1 MFVMRK
7 ITMIRLFPRSIQV
20 VYVCDPERGN
30 EKDAEC
36 SRKTAER
43 VPTHEFVRVKKV
55 IAVVVNLN

>member
-1 MFVMRK
+1 M
-7 ITMIRLFPRSIQV
+7 TRLFPRSTQV

>member
-1 MFVMRK
+1 M
-7 ITMIRLFPRSIQV
+7 TRLFPRSTQV
-20 VYVCDPERGN
+20 VHVCDPERGN